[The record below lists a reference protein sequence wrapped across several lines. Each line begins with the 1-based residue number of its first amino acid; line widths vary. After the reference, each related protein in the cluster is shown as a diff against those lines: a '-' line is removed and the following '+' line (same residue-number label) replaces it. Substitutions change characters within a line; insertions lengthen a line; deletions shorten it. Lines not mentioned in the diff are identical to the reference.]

1 MLQARASGLKDTSI
15 LPDLCAS
22 HRQQLL
28 VMIGDAYLEC
38 KEFKKAELIY
48 KDALQVKKQAKPQ
61 KKVR

>member
-1 MLQARASGLKDTSI
+1 MP
-15 LPDLCAS
+15 LPNFQDYSSCQ
-22 HRQQLL
+22 RQQLL

-38 KEFKKAELIY
+38 KEFKKAEVIY